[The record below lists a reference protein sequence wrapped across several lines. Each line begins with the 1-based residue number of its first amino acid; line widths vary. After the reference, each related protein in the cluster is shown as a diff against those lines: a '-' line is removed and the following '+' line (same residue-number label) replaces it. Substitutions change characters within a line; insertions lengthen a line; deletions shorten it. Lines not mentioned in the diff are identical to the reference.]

1 MSERTTLGELADAK
15 GLIGRLTE
23 FGLSGATASERAEMF
38 AAAAGT
44 LLKAGVPGDAAARA
58 FFVPGRLEVLGK
70 RTDYAG
76 GRSIVAATER
86 GFCVVAADRDD
97 ATVRVFADAAEEKA
111 QFRIDPDLSPTVG
124 HWSNYPMTVARR
136 LARNFRA
143 PLRGAEIAFRND
155 LPPAAGMSSSSALL
169 VSSYL
174 VLAGVNGLERREEY
188 RTNIDSPEALA
199 GYLGTIENGQSFGT
213 LAGDKGVGTFGGS
226 EDHTAILC
234 CRPGQ
239 LAQYSYCPVRAERS
253 IELPP
258 EYVFAVASS
267 GVVAEK
273 TGSAREKYNR
283 ASALAR
289 AAVEGWNAATGR
301 SDAHLAAA
309 VVLVGADSG
318 PAHLAAAVASAP
330 DAPGRLREAL
340 AAAEG
345 AAFPPEQ
352 LVQRF
357 EHFFAESE
365 EIIPAASDALASG
378 DVEEFGR
385 QVDCS
390 QKLAETL
397 LGNQVEQTVFLARS
411 AREVGAAA
419 ASAFGAGFGG
429 SVWALVKAN
438 AAERMVE
445 EWSERYGDAFPQ
457 ASCGS
462 HFMLT
467 RPGTAAFAL

>member
-15 GLIGRLTE
+15 GLIDRLTE
-23 FGLSGATASERAEMF
+23 LGLSGAAAGEKAEMF
-38 AAAAGT
+38 AAAGGT
-44 LLKAGVPGDAAARA
+44 LLKAGVPGDAAAQA
-58 FFVPGRLEVLGK
+58 FFVPGRIEVLGK
-70 RTDYAG
+70 HTDYAG
-76 GRSIVAATER
+76 GRSIVATTER

-111 QFRIDPDLSPTVG
+111 QFRIDPGLSPTVG

-136 LARNFRA
+136 LARNFGA

-289 AAVEGWNAATGR
+289 AAVEVWNAATDR
-301 SDAHLAAA
+301 SD
-309 VVLVGADSG
+309 
-318 PAHLAAAVASAP
+318 AHLAAAVASAP
-330 DAPGRLREAL
+330 DAPDRLREVL
-340 AAAEG
+340 ASAEG

-352 LVQRF
+352 LVRRF

-365 EIIPAASDALASG
+365 EIIPVASDALASG

-385 QVDCS
+385 QVDRS
-390 QKLAETL
+390 QELSETL

-429 SVWALVKAN
+429 SVWALVKAD

-467 RPGTAAFAL
+467 RPGPAAFAL